1 MIIKTTMLIHE
12 QEEVTIDPSS
22 SGITV
27 GSLVDKRI
35 CEYMDNMERVITHK
49 RNPAEE
55 DEKDLTFI
63 DRIQTVCVEFD
74 EIDHKTIRHQEQEG
88 L

>member
-27 GSLVDKRI
+27 GSLVDKLI

-55 DEKDLTFI
+55 YEI

-74 EIDHKTIRHQEQEG
+74 EIDHKTIRHQVQEG

>member
-1 MIIKTTMLIHE
+1 
-12 QEEVTIDPSS
+12 
-22 SGITV
+22 
-27 GSLVDKRI
+27 
-35 CEYMDNMERVITHK
+35 MERVITHK

-74 EIDHKTIRHQEQEG
+74 EIDHKTIRHQVQEG